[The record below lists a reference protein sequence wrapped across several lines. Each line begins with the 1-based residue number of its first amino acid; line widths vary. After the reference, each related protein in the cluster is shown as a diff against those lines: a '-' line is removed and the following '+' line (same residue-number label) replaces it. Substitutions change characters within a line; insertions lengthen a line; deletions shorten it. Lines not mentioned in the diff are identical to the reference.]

1 MGKYREL
8 VSKAM
13 DKGFAEEAWAATDK
27 IMAQLCKRYP
37 EYYDALI
44 CELEK
49 LAYRIPKEQAER
61 IVRSMSPYGQRW
73 SLEQVRNLLKS
84 KGITENCVNWYLVMN
99 MVYNDNMNTASMVG
113 MQDDENFFFS
123 LACDFINDPDA
134 KPFKV
139 EKYFL
144 D

>member
-1 MGKYREL
+1 
-8 VSKAM
+8 
-13 DKGFAEEAWAATDK
+13 
-27 IMAQLCKRYP
+27 MAQLCKRYP
-37 EYYDALI
+37 EYYDTLI